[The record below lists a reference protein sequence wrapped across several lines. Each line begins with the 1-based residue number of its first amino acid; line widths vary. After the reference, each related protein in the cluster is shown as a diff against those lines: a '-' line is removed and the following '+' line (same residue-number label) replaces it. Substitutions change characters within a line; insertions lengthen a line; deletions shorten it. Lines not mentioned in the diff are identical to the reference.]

1 MTRKRHWLPP
11 GCEEFVDRHGKARRY
26 FRPARGAKRV
36 PLPDGDTRAPEFMEA
51 YHRAKAGDVPA
62 PERRHRGE
70 PGTWDRLLED
80 YFASPLYLDLS
91 ASTQRPYRLVME
103 RWLRDDDLGHRRV
116 RDLKR
121 EHIDKMLGKRSSTPG
136 AANDLLKKMRILIG
150 FAIAHGH
157 RTDDPAIGIKRYS
170 AGEGHHTWTDAE
182 ISRFRKWWALG
193 TCERT
198 SFELLLNTGQRVSD
212 VVGMTWQAISVDE
225 RGIRRISVLPEKTKR
240 KTRKGL
246 RIRLHPD
253 LEQAL
258 AAWPKRHVSILT
270 TTFNKPFS
278 TKGLSNFM
286 ADAIDKAELPCGSD
300 VPKGQRCVTHGL
312 RKAAAR
318 RLAEYGSPAHE
329 IQAITGHASLQEVQR
344 YTAEVD
350 QMRLADAAI
359 ERLTGN
365 KGSQTG

>member
-11 GCEEFVDRHGKARRY
+11 GCDQWFDRHGKLRRFY
-26 FRPARGAKRV
+26 RPNRRAKRV
-36 PLPDGDTRAPEFMEA
+36 PLPLGDPRGPEFMDA
-51 YHRAKAGDVPA
+51 YEKAKSGEVPA

-70 PGTWDRLLED
+70 PGTWDRLVED
-80 YFASPLYLDLS
+80 YFTNSLFLDLS
-91 ASTQRPYRLVME
+91 PSTKRPYRLVIE

-121 EHIDKMLGKRSSTPG
+121 EHVDKMLGKRAATPG

-150 FAIAHGH
+150 LAIAHGH
-157 RTDDPAIGIKRYS
+157 RTDDPTIGIKRYS

-182 ISRFRKWWALG
+182 IARFRKRWPLG

-198 SFELLLNTGQRVSD
+198 GFELLLNTGQRVSD
-212 VVGMTWQAISVDE
+212 VVGMTRQHISADDK
-225 RGIRRISVLPEKTKR
+225 GIRRISVLPEKTKR
-240 KTRKGL
+240 TTRTRL

-258 AAWPKRHVSILT
+258 AAWPTRHVSILT

-278 TKGLSNFM
+278 KKGFSNFM
-286 ADAIDKAELPCGSD
+286 ADAIAKAGLPCGSE
-300 VPKGQRCVTHGL
+300 VPKGKRCVTHGL

-318 RLAEYGSPAHE
+318 RLAKCGCPVHE
-329 IQAITGHASLQEVQR
+329 IQAITGHASLQELQR
-344 YTAEVD
+344 YTAEVE
-350 QMRLADAAI
+350 QMRLADSAI
-359 ERLTGN
+359 ERLTVN
-365 KGSQTG
+365 KDSQTG